1 MKLTKGKIRKL
12 LLCKNQTRK
21 VHASMKVFKNNVSF
35 KNKQIHY
42 FRSTIKNINN
52 I

>member
-1 MKLTKGKIRKL
+1 MKLTKGKITKL

-21 VHASMKVFKNNVSF
+21 KHSNVKIF
-35 KNKQIHY
+35 KNKMSMKNKHIYY
-42 FRSTIKNINN
+42 FRSTIKNISN

>member
-1 MKLTKGKIRKL
+1 MKLTKGKITKL
-12 LLCKNQTRK
+12 LLSKNQTRK
-21 VHASMKVFKNNVSF
+21 LYPSIKVFKNKMSL

-42 FRSTIKNINN
+42 FRSTIKNMHN